1 MIARV
6 ILNRLPSLGPDADP
20 FDFYDAW
27 RELYWDE
34 DCFPLGITCE
44 TDLIIERYGEVDTH
58 PDPDLV
64 LVMEDVR

>member
-6 ILNRLPSLGPDADP
+6 VLNRLPSLGPDTDP
-20 FDFYDAW
+20 YAVYDAW

-34 DCFPLGITCE
+34 GCFPPGIACE
-44 TDLIIERYGEVDTH
+44 TDLIIERYDEAHTL

-64 LVMEDVR
+64 LVMEG